1 MRFEV
6 QELDGSTT
14 PVEVEIE
21 EVVIGGWTGRDAE
34 AVQHHIDEL
43 AEIGVPAPST
53 TPLFYRVSADLLT
66 QDAFIQTV
74 GDGGSGEVEAVLVGT
89 TAGILVAV
97 GSDHT
102 DRKAE
107 AWSIAHS
114 KQLCAKPVSR
124 RAWRLQDVLAGWDDI
139 RLEAAQEREG
149 APVEYQKGALAACRR
164 PEEMVKLYTGED
176 ALPVGTALF
185 LGTIPV
191 IGEIAGGDAFAMRLV
206 DPAHGGRMLEHA
218 YRIEALPVVA

>member
-1 MRFEV
+1 MQFDIQEV
-6 QELDGSTT
+6 GGGTT
-14 PVEVEIE
+14 SVEVEIDQ
-21 EVVIGGWTGRDAE
+21 VVIGGWTGRDAE

-43 AEIGVPAPST
+43 AEIGVPGPST
-53 TPLFYRVSADLLT
+53 MPLFYRVSADLLT
-66 QDAFIQTV
+66 QAAFIQTV
-74 GDGGSGEVEAVLVGT
+74 GDGGSGEVEAVLIGT
-89 TAGILVAV
+89 ASGILVAV

-114 KQLCAKPVSR
+114 KQLCVKPVSR
-124 RAWRLQDVLAGWDDI
+124 QVWRLEDVLEGWDDI
-139 RLEAAQEREG
+139 RLESAQERDG
-149 APVEYQKGALAACRR
+149 ATVEYQTGTLASCRR
-164 PEEMVKLYTGED
+164 PEEMVRLYTESD

-206 DPAHGGRMLEHA
+206 DPAHGDRMLGHA
-218 YRIEALPVVA
+218 YRVDVLPVIS